1 MSVLLLLDVGT
12 MKECGFTDSMIE
24 KYLEQDNEMIQGWI
38 LESKFDKQSKEQFMA
53 SWQSHQAAK

>member
-1 MSVLLLLDVGT
+1 